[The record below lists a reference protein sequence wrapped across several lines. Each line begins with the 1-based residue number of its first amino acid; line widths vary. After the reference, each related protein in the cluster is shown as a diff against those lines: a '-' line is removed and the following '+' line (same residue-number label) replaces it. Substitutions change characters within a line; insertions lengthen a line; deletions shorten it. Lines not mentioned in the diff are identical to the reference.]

1 MALHPVAS
9 PTTDELPVVLAQ
21 LAQASAEILVLDER
35 NRQLQGENDWFRELY
50 KLHTSKLFGP
60 SSEATPQELQLV
72 FNEVEA
78 QADASAPEPTLGQV
92 VQRVYRTKGKRDAQL
107 ANLPVEEV
115 RHELAEDQ
123 RHCPR
128 CSSQM
133 DEMGSEVSRELKI
146 IPAKAVVVE
155 HHRCKYFCRNCDQHG
170 TAKSFAAAP
179 TRPQAFPN
187 SLASPSMVAYI
198 ASQKYEMGSP
208 LYRLEAHFNSMD
220 LELPRQ
226 NMANWLMRGGD
237 VLSPLYGLLHR
248 ELVSRDICHADE
260 TTLQVLREVGREA
273 TSKSY
278 MWTYCTGRQD
288 PPVVLF
294 DYSTTRAYEHAHAF
308 LKDFKGFLHA
318 DGYGCYDTLPGVTVA
333 GCLAHARRGF
343 EEARKVLPKPDQKK
357 MNPPNQGLDFC
368 NRLFRIE
375 REAHDLTVDERF
387 AMRDV
392 HSRKVLEEFHS
403 WLLDQAIKVTPKS
416 KLGQAIGYCLNQ
428 WPKLNNFL
436 LDGRLEIDNN
446 RCERAVKPFAI
457 GRKNWL
463 FANTPRGART
473 SAIMYSIVETA
484 KANDLVPRE
493 YLTHLFERIPLMK
506 EPDPQALA
514 DLLPWAPGVRAR
526 CAVSTFN
533 HS

>member
-1 MALHPVAS
+1 
-9 PTTDELPVVLAQ
+9 
-21 LAQASAEILVLDER
+21 
-35 NRQLQGENDWFRELY
+35 
-50 KLHTSKLFGP
+50 
-60 SSEATPQELQLV
+60 
-72 FNEVEA
+72 
-78 QADASAPEPTLGQV
+78 
-92 VQRVYRTKGKRDAQL
+92 
-107 ANLPVEEV
+107 
-115 RHELAEDQ
+115 
-123 RHCPR
+123 
-128 CSSQM
+128 
-133 DEMGSEVSRELKI
+133 
-146 IPAKAVVVE
+146 
-155 HHRCKYFCRNCDQHG
+155 
-170 TAKSFAAAP
+170 
-179 TRPQAFPN
+179 
-187 SLASPSMVAYI
+187 
-198 ASQKYEMGSP
+198 
-208 LYRLEAHFNSMD
+208 
-220 LELPRQ
+220 
-226 NMANWLMRGGD
+226 
-237 VLSPLYGLLHR
+237 
-248 ELVSRDICHADE
+248 
-260 TTLQVLREVGREA
+260 
-273 TSKSY
+273 

-446 RCERAVKPFAI
+446 RCERAVKPFVI

-526 CAVSTFN
+526 CGVSTFN